1 MRMKTRKG
9 WKEDSAMD
17 TLVVKGTYAEE
28 FDPLVA
34 KNRYSV
40 ERERSEE
47 SSQCV
52 EVIKLVFLDLVTIKR
67 GSSTAVLAS
76 WSRDL

>member
-1 MRMKTRKG
+1 MYVRMKTRKG

-28 FDPLVA
+28 FDPLVV

-40 ERERSEE
+40 EREMRRE
-47 SSQCV
+47 
-52 EVIKLVFLDLVTIKR
+52 FPMR
-67 GSSTAVLAS
+67 
-76 WSRDL
+76 

>member
-1 MRMKTRKG
+1 MQQCMYVRMKTRRG
-9 WKEDSAMD
+9 SKEDSAMD

-40 ERERSEE
+40 ERDREREMRRE
-47 SSQCV
+47 
-52 EVIKLVFLDLVTIKR
+52 FPMR
-67 GSSTAVLAS
+67 
-76 WSRDL
+76 

>member
-1 MRMKTRKG
+1 MYVRMKTRKG
-9 WKEDSAMD
+9 WKEDSALD

-40 ERERSEE
+40 ERDREREMRRE
-47 SSQCV
+47 
-52 EVIKLVFLDLVTIKR
+52 FPMR
-67 GSSTAVLAS
+67 
-76 WSRDL
+76 